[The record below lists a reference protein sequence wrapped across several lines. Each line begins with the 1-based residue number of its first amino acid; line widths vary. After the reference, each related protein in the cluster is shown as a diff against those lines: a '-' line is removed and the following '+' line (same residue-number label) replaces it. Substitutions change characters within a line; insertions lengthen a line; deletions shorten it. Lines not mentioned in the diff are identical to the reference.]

1 MSSTTRSILIA
12 GIVAVALPGCGRRA
26 ETETAGET
34 NGDHVVYLTDTS
46 FATELAKADSPVI
59 VDFYAD
65 WCGACRVFE
74 PTFKQLSNEYSGRVR
89 FFKVNVDVSPSIAEQ
104 FGVEALPTIVVLKD
118 GQPAAQPLVG
128 AHREAMVRQ
137 TLDRAL
143 TS

>member
-12 GIVAVALPGCGRRA
+12 AIVAAALPGCGRRT
-26 ETETAGET
+26 ETETAGEA
-34 NGDHVVYLTDTS
+34 NADHVVYLTDAS
-46 FATELAKADSPVI
+46 FAAELAKTDAPAI

-65 WCGACRVFE
+65 WCGACSVFA
-74 PTFKQLSNEYSGRVR
+74 PTFKQLSSEYAGRVR
-89 FFKVNVDVSPSIAEQ
+89 FFKVNVDESPLVAER

-118 GQPAAQPLVG
+118 GKPATEPLVG
-128 AHREAMVRQ
+128 AHREATVRK